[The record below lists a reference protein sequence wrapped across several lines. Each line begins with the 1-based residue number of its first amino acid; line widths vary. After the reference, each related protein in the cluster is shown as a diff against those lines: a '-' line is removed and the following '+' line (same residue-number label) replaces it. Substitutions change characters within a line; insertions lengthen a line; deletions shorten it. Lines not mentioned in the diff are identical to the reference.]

1 MITKKRKLLFAAI
14 AAAVI
19 LTLAGSLV
27 AFAAPAGADN
37 APERT
42 ISVNGTA
49 QVTLKPDV
57 AYVTFGTLTN
67 DQSAAAARGA
77 NDTLMGK
84 VMTAVKAQ
92 GVDTDKDVKTVN
104 YSIYPR
110 YDNNGT
116 TITGYEVSNSIQVK
130 VRNLDKLGAIMDA
143 AVSAGANLSNG
154 LYFDVED
161 SDAAYNQALEK
172 AIENAR
178 QRAETLA
185 KSAGGAVGA
194 VVNASQSGGYYPPTP
209 YYYGRSAMDIAA
221 GEVPVSAGTL
231 NVSAYVNITFELK

>member
-1 MITKKRKLLFAAI
+1 MITRKRKLVFAAI
-14 AAAVI
+14 AAAVVM
-19 LTLAGSLV
+19 TLAGSLV

-37 APERT
+37 APDRT
-42 ISVNGTA
+42 ISVSGTA

-57 AYVTFGTLTN
+57 AYVTFGTMTN
-67 DQSAAAARGA
+67 DKSAAAARDA
-77 NDTLMGK
+77 NNTLMGK
-84 VMTAVKAQ
+84 VMAALKTQ
-92 GVDTDKDVKTVN
+92 GVDVDRDVKTVN

-116 TITGYEVSNSIQVK
+116 TITGYEVNNSIQVK

-143 AVSAGANLSNG
+143 AVTAGANLSSG

-161 SDAAYNQALEK
+161 NEAAYNQALVK

-185 KSAGGAVGA
+185 KSAGGTVGT
-194 VVNASQSGGYYPPTP
+194 VVSASQSGGYYPPTP
-209 YYYGRSAMDIAA
+209 YYYGRNAMDMAA
-221 GEVPVSAGTL
+221 GEVPVSSGTL
-231 NVSAYVNITFELK
+231 QVSAYVSITFELK